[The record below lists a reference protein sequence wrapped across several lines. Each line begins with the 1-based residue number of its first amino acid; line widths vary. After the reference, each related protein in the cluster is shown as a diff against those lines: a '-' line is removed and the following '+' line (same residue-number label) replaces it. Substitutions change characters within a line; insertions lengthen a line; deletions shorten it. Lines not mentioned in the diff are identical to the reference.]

1 MTEKQNVKIILFT
14 GLSGSGKST
23 ATDYV
28 TTRFIPKVAFR
39 NISETVSEI
48 QNLIGAGQHKL
59 VIDGIES
66 WTDYVALKKHF
77 PSSIVCIAL
86 LTARHVRQRRLAQ
99 RAHDPETEQAIFQRD
114 MNAIEN
120 ENIGGVIAMA
130 DHSILNHNSLEQ
142 LYKEIDDLLDQVGF
156 FTD

>member
-1 MTEKQNVKIILFT
+1 MTEKQNIKIILFT

-28 TTRFIPKVAFR
+28 TTQSIPKVTCR
-39 NISETVSEI
+39 NIRETLSEI
-48 QNLIGAGQHKL
+48 QNLIDAGQHKL

-66 WTDYVALKKHF
+66 WTDYIVLKKHF
-77 PSSIVCIAL
+77 PGSITCIAL
-86 LTARHVRQRRLAQ
+86 LSDRHVRQRRLAQ
-99 RAHDPETEQAIFQRD
+99 RAHDPETEQAIFERD

-130 DHSILNHNSLEQ
+130 DHSILNNNSLEQ
-142 LYKEIDDLLDQVGF
+142 LYKEVDDLLDQVGF